1 MEDGVCVEVCMC
13 DGGSDGSVHDIPISH
28 NGIAGGR
35 IGWGRCGSGK
45 RGPIVDS
52 RMGGVLGVVVGAA
65 MIGDMRRTRGNL

>member
-1 MEDGVCVEVCMC
+1 MC
-13 DGGSDGSVHDIPISH
+13 DGGNEGSVKVMPISH